1 MKVNT
6 CLFAVLVLLMAFF
19 LTGCSNGPVPYRQ
32 ESTSPQQAVTG
43 IDQSIKTG
51 DSVRVSVYGHE
62 DMSGDFEVDSNGNIA
77 MPLIRQV
84 KAAGLST
91 SELEA
96 EVVRLLKPDYLR
108 NPIVSVELLNQSPI
122 YVTGEVRQPGQF
134 PYRSNMT
141 VFAAAA
147 LAGGYTY
154 RAKSN
159 VAYIIRAGDK
169 SRSKQTVTPE
179 TLIYPGDIIEIPERL
194 F

>member
-1 MKVNT
+1 MKVIT
-6 CLFAVLVLLMAFF
+6 CRFAVLLVLMTFF
-19 LTGCSNGPVPYRQ
+19 ISGCTNGPVPYRQ
-32 ESTSPQQAVTG
+32 ESTALQQAVTE
-43 IDQSIKTG
+43 IDKSIKNG

-62 DMSGDFEVDSNGNIA
+62 DISGDFEVDSNGNIA

-84 KAAGLST
+84 KAAGLTT

-96 EVVRLLKPDYLR
+96 EVVRLLKPDYLK
-108 NPIVSVELLNQSPI
+108 NPIVSVEMLNQSPI

-169 SRSKQTVTPE
+169 SRTKQTATPE
-179 TLIYPGDIIEIPERL
+179 TLVYPGDIIEIPERL

>member
-1 MKVNT
+1 MKAIT
-6 CLFAVLVLLMAFF
+6 YLFALLSVWTTLSITA
-19 LTGCSNGPVPYRQ
+19 CANDPSPYRQ
-32 ESTSPQQAVTG
+32 DSISSQQTVTEF
-43 IDQSIKTG
+43 DKSIKTG

-62 DMSGDFEVDSNGNIA
+62 DISGDFEVDANGNIA

-96 EVVRLLKPDYLR
+96 EVVRLLKPDYLK

-159 VAYIIRAGDK
+159 IAYIIRAGDK
-169 SRSKQTVTPE
+169 SRTKQTVTPE
-179 TLIYPGDIIEIPERL
+179 TLVYPGDIIEIPERL